1 MKTNCYIRVL
11 RLICAATIATAILA
25 GLPPSIG
32 AQTQAAQSAKDPG
45 QISQEL
51 VKRAEDVAQRTPPP
65 PPQTPEQLRQK
76 LQQLE
81 QTIQEL
87 KAQINLLEQAQQTV
101 EAPAVLPSAKGQVP
115 TPRLPTTYIGKETRD
130 RQTANENEVSAPR
143 IDNEQLDPALR
154 GFFRMPGTNTLI
166 KLGGFVKADF
176 FYDLN
181 FAGSYYGLYVPSTFP
196 STDTPHARDST
207 VSMRPSRFFIEFRQP
222 AEPGDT
228 VKGYLEW
235 DFLGAYDRNSLRM
248 RQFYA
253 QYKNFLA
260 GQTWSAFGDPDAF
273 PDTLE
278 FEGPPGIMGLRSPQF
293 RYTQPINDHNW
304 FGVSVEKS
312 GTDIPFATQ
321 FGTPIATQGRP
332 DLVAFY
338 RYENNYGHIHAAGV
352 FRDLGGIV
360 PNSQIPDLTE
370 HVDGYGVSLSG
381 VWRFGRFKDNV
392 VFQAMIGKGIANYYN
407 DNFGLQSDV
416 GFDANG
422 HLVATPTGSG
432 TVGYQHYW
440 ADHWRSTFSYGYL
453 RINNTA
459 ADPGTNYHVSNYATA
474 NIIYQPT
481 INTLFGAEYVYGSL
495 RRKNDFKWVAPR
507 FVLSVVYYLNKHPR
521 E

>member
-1 MKTNCYIRVL
+1 
-11 RLICAATIATAILA
+11 
-25 GLPPSIG
+25 
-32 AQTQAAQSAKDPG
+32 
-45 QISQEL
+45 
-51 VKRAEDVAQRTPPP
+51 
-65 PPQTPEQLRQK
+65 
-76 LQQLE
+76 
-81 QTIQEL
+81 
-87 KAQINLLEQAQQTV
+87 
-101 EAPAVLPSAKGQVP
+101 
-115 TPRLPTTYIGKETRD
+115 
-130 RQTANENEVSAPR
+130 
-143 IDNEQLDPALR
+143 
-154 GFFRMPGTNTLI
+154 
-166 KLGGFVKADF
+166 
-176 FYDLN
+176 
-181 FAGSYYGLYVPSTFP
+181 
-196 STDTPHARDST
+196 
-207 VSMRPSRFFIEFRQP
+207 MRPSRFFVEFRQP
-222 AEPGDT
+222 AQPGDT

-253 QYKNFLA
+253 QYRNFLA

-370 HVDGYGVSLSG
+370 HVDGYGLSLSG

-392 VFQAMIGKGIANYYN
+392 VFQAIIGKGIANYYN

-474 NIIYQPT
+474 NIIFQPT

-495 RRKNDFKWVAPR
+495 ERKNDFKWVAPR